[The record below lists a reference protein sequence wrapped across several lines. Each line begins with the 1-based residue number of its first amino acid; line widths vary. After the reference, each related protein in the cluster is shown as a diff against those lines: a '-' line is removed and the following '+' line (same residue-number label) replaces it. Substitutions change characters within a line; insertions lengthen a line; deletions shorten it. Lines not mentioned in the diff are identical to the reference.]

1 MSLTKIQLFGVGK
14 DVCLCMQPTRLL
26 KNKVTMKTGK
36 TIFWTGFIITIGI
49 IIAYLLT
56 MIIGVAAFAGWIV
69 SLSLCGIVMVGAVLM
84 IIGRAIEKRSGGD
97 F

>member
-1 MSLTKIQLFGVGK
+1 MNI
-14 DVCLCMQPTRLL
+14 
-26 KNKVTMKTGK
+26 GK
-36 TIFWTGFIITIGI
+36 TIFWAGFVITLGI

-56 MIIGVAAFAGWIV
+56 MIIGVEAFAGWIV
-69 SLSLCGIVMVGAVLM
+69 SLSLCGVVMVGAVLM

>member
-1 MSLTKIQLFGVGK
+1 
-14 DVCLCMQPTRLL
+14 MQPTRLL
-26 KNKVTMKTGK
+26 TNKVTMKTGK
-36 TIFWTGFIITIGI
+36 TIFWTGFIIAIGI

>member
-1 MSLTKIQLFGVGK
+1 MQL
-14 DVCLCMQPTRLL
+14 TRLL

-69 SLSLCGIVMVGAVLM
+69 SLSLCGIVMVGAILM
-84 IIGRAIEKRSGGD
+84 IIGHNSLIFIVGMLRDGFFILIA
-97 F
+97 